1 MKIFTKHLNQNL
13 IVKMMKIKI
22 KKTTQQQYRH
32 KATKGLCLFKKFKSR
47 GKNLMDET
55 EDAEDAIDVYKLA
68 FIGSNREKFNFNIFG
83 KSLNFLSAIYNGEIT
98 LKWAEILQ
106 RDFDKK
112 KLKFNY
118 KAKNIEEKEEID
130 KVLMHANDLLKYRDK
145 FVQAFKDGTFSS
157 EHLKKSD
164 GAAHSYMLENVNGF
178 IQKIKSMSENI
189 NLSFF
194 NEFFELSTADYA
206 KELTKVKDPD
216 ENKEIVVEIKDR
228 ISDLKD
234 RIKEMN

>member
-1 MKIFTKHLNQNL
+1 MT
-13 IVKMMKIKI
+13 
-22 KKTTQQQYRH
+22 
-32 KATKGLCLFKKFKSR
+32 
-47 GKNLMDET
+47 
-55 EDAEDAIDVYKLA
+55 
-68 FIGSNREKFNFNIFG
+68 
-83 KSLNFLSAIYNGEIT
+83 
-98 LKWAEILQ
+98 
-106 RDFDKK
+106 KK

-164 GAAHSYMLENVNGF
+164 GAAHNYMLENVNGF
-178 IQKIKSMSENI
+178 IQKIKLMSENI